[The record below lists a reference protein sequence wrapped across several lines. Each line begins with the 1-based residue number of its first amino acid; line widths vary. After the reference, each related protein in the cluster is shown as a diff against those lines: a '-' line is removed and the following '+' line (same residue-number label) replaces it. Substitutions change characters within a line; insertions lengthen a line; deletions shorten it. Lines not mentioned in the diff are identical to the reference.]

1 MYLSIFFYSKTYYL
15 LVIYMFHYLK
25 SIIYT
30 LSIILISTIIL
41 TIFNYFN
48 IINGIPLKI
57 IMLIIPLIGVFIG
70 SFKIGRVANTKGYIE
85 GIKYSIIW
93 ILLFLIVNL
102 IIKNFTLTSIIYYL
116 IMMLLSSF
124 AGILG
129 INKKKN

>member
-1 MYLSIFFYSKTYYL
+1 MYPSIFFYSKTYYL